1 MKYSKMNHDY
11 SIVTIPRVGSNY
23 FQDRM
28 LQHTGVFIRRYH
40 NLQDNKMITI
50 VRDPIE
56 LMTSELTMR
65 AFYDKTIMDKI
76 HTPEWKESVLKNFNT
91 YLSGIDDMTI
101 VDRFDIVIDYNSL
114 IEFPFE
120 TTRTVCDMIG
130 LEIINTEYVD
140 NLRDYTEH
148 KHILSSKRVDEYQ
161 EIKTHIQSMDLSRMY
176 KIYDALLARCIGVT
190 GTLNP

>member
-1 MKYSKMNHDY
+1 
-11 SIVTIPRVGSNY
+11 
-23 FQDRM
+23 
-28 LQHTGVFIRRYH
+28 
-40 NLQDNKMITI
+40 
-50 VRDPIE
+50 
-56 LMTSELTMR
+56 
-65 AFYDKTIMDKI
+65 MDKI

-91 YLSGIDDMTI
+91 YLSGVDDMTI

-114 IEFPFE
+114 VEFPFE

-190 GTLNP
+190 GTL

>member
-1 MKYSKMNHDY
+1 
-11 SIVTIPRVGSNY
+11 
-23 FQDRM
+23 
-28 LQHTGVFIRRYH
+28 
-40 NLQDNKMITI
+40 MITI
-50 VRDPIE
+50 VKDPIE

-91 YLSGIDDMTI
+91 YLSGVDDMTI

-161 EIKTHIQSMDLSRMY
+161 EIKKHIQSMDLSRMY

-190 GTLNP
+190 GTLKP